1 MKSLLRALVLLM
13 VAASVVQTGVS
24 AGAQTASSQ
33 KRVVKIDDTTGEL
46 VDITQAQAVQQAP
59 QQAAPGIVI
68 LNNQRSTQLSNQ
80 QTGQEATQAVIQ
92 DQPTNVIEDSPLSMS
107 AAERRRR
114 DRQNLEMQTEQR
126 IVEKLEE
133 ARIEDERSRSERLFN
148 KGFSSR
154 DQQEHAAPVHA
165 APAPQHV
172 HVVPAPVAP
181 PVTHVVVEKHEEPK
195 VNVRE
200 EVRAALDEMKPKD
213 QAPMTQYYVQGLVGL
228 GEYPEAKNVRGNM
241 AMGFSLGMVTPERF
255 VAEGTF
261 QYSQYDIDTM
271 QAGYS
276 YSTPAFKEMTQYNF
290 QAAVKYQILG
300 GKVRPVIGAIA
311 GYTYR
316 NYEDQQYGYYS
327 GSTSDVSTNA
337 FDIGGLVGLDIQL
350 TTSFSLGA
358 DFRYMKNVSFRENS
372 NYSQSFVYGRTGKA
386 VEEFNYYLG
395 SLVGRF
401 TF

>member
-154 DQQEHAAPVHA
+154 DQQEQQQQ
-165 APAPQHV
+165 APAPQQIQV
-172 HVVPAPVAP
+172 IQAPAPVAAP
-181 PVTHVVVEKHEEPK
+181 VVVEKHEEPK

-200 EVRAALDEMKPKD
+200 EIRAALDEMKPKD
-213 QAPMTQYYVQGLVGL
+213 PTPTTQYYVQGLVGL

-241 AMGFSLGMVTPERF
+241 AMGFALGLITPERF